1 MSRLYNILNAL
12 VGRYVVQ
19 RFDSTA
25 ATIPSGT
32 IGTNGLAQ
40 EYDIS
45 KTGYTPVA
53 ISLVKVNHPAQYNV
67 VATIYQSTNKA
78 YLNYYRT
85 VSSQQTESAGG
96 IQFEVLYVKS

>member
-25 ATIPSGT
+25 ATIPGGT
-32 IGTNGLAQ
+32 IGTSGLIQ
-40 EYDIS
+40 SYDIS
-45 KTGYTPVA
+45 KSGYTPVQ
-53 ISLVKVNHPAQYNV
+53 ISLVKVNHPTEYNV
-67 VATIYQSTNKA
+67 VPTIYQSTNTA
-78 YLNYYRT
+78 YLNYFRT
-85 VSSQQTESAGG
+85 ATAQKTEPAGG